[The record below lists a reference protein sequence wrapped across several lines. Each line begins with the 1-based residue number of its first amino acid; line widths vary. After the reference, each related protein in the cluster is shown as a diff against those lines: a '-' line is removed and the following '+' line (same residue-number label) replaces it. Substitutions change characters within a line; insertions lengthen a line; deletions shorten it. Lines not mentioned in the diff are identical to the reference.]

1 MMEKTIDE
9 LIKFYNDL
17 LKEIKKYEKNLLFTK
32 ILSNK
37 KLEEKVIILPYL
49 QSAINQ
55 SFQLGNYRRALKFII
70 LLNDIVK
77 QLPKVND
84 EILNEITNRVI

>member
-77 QLPKVND
+77 QLPIINN
-84 EILNEITNRVI
+84 EILNEITKNVV

>member
-37 KLEEKVIILPYL
+37 KLEEKVIIF
-49 QSAINQ
+49 AISN
-55 SFQLGNYRRALKFII
+55 
-70 LLNDIVK
+70 
-77 QLPKVND
+77 
-84 EILNEITNRVI
+84 

>member
-1 MMEKTIDE
+1 MEKNINE
-9 LIKFYNDL
+9 LIKFYNELFD
-17 LKEIKKYEKNLLFTK
+17 EIKKFEKNLLFIK
-32 ILSNK
+32 ILNNK
-37 KLEEKVIILPYL
+37 KIEEKITVLPYL
-49 QSAINQ
+49 QSIINQ

-84 EILNEITNRVI
+84 EILNEMTNRVI